1 MNETEE
7 NAMKLKLF
15 EINNLFNQFNVRLPL
30 NEKVNIFLGENGM
43 GKTTILNCLYYVLS
57 GNVERLNNIIFDDI
71 SLTFIDGERLC
82 INHNDLSSYVEDYM
96 YDNPPYRR
104 RRVRF
109 ESLFSLKELEIINKL
124 IEEGSNEDEL
134 KKYYLKVSDIFGMPP
149 SMARRELER
158 YVLQRYRK
166 NNTTKVD
173 FNNVIE
179 FKKKVDEKI
188 DEEILYFPTYR
199 RIEEDMSNLGID
211 IEKDRVKNRLI
222 QFGMTDVEKNIDTL
236 LQTIKS
242 VAITGFAKM
251 TGVLLKQ
258 YLNGE
263 LSDFENYKIEQ
274 NKLVIALAR
283 IGNQIEERDKQ
294 RIIELVNNSNIYNR
308 ENRYLLNLIKNLID
322 SYEKQNMYDDR
333 VKTFCSICNNYLNG
347 KKYIYDETN
356 VELGIYK
363 EKAKKPI
370 SVQNLSS
377 GEKQIISVFSKLY
390 IEDTQNCIIL
400 FDEPEL
406 SLSIM
411 WQNMFLPD
419 VIKSG
424 KCSTLV
430 AVTHSPFIFDNE
442 FDDVAKDMGNCLSV
456 NEG

>member
-1 MNETEE
+1 MES
-7 NAMKLKLF
+7 KLKLF
-15 EINNLFNQFNVRLPL
+15 EITNLFNQFNVSLPL
-30 NEKVNIFLGENGM
+30 DEKVNIFLGENGM

-57 GNVERLNNIIFDDI
+57 GNVEKLNNIIFDSI
-71 SLTFIDGERLC
+71 SLTFVDGEKFS
-82 INHNDLSSYVEDYM
+82 IAHNDISSYVEDYM
-96 YDNPPYRR
+96 YGNPYRR
-104 RRVRF
+104 RKVQF
-109 ESLFSLKELEIINKL
+109 ESLFTTKELENISKL
-124 IEEGSNEDEL
+124 FREGANEEEI
-134 KKYYLKVSDIFGMPP
+134 KKYYFRVSDVFGMPP

-158 YVLQRYRK
+158 YIVQQFQK
-166 NNTTKVD
+166 NVTTKAD
-173 FNNVIE
+173 FNKVIT
-179 FKKKVDEKI
+179 FKKNVSEKI
-188 DEEILYFPTYR
+188 NEEILYFPTYR

-211 IEKDRVKNRLI
+211 IEKDRVKSRLI
-222 QFGMTDVEKNIDTL
+222 QFGMTDVEKNIETL

-283 IGNQIEERDKQ
+283 IGDQIEERDKQ
-294 RIIELVNNSNIYNR
+294 RIIELVNNSDIYNS

-322 SYEKQNMYDDR
+322 SYERQNMYDDR

-370 SVQNLSS
+370 SIQNLSS

-390 IEDTQNCIIL
+390 IENIENCIIL

-406 SLSIM
+406 SLSIK

-419 VIKSG
+419 VVNSG
-424 KCSTLV
+424 KCSTLI

-442 FDDVAKDMGNCLSV
+442 FDDLAKDMGSCLSE
-456 NEG
+456 NE

>member
-1 MNETEE
+1 MEDSFMES
-7 NAMKLKLF
+7 KLKLF
-15 EINNLFNQFNVRLPL
+15 EITNLFNQFNVSLPL
-30 NEKVNIFLGENGM
+30 DEKVNIFLGENGM

-57 GNVERLNNIIFDDI
+57 GNIEKLNSIIFDSI
-71 SLTFIDGERLC
+71 SLTFVDGEKFS
-82 INHNDLSSYVEDYM
+82 IDHNDISSYVEDYM
-96 YDNPPYRR
+96 YGNPPYRR
-104 RRVRF
+104 RKVQF
-109 ESLFSLKELEIINKL
+109 ESLFTIKELENISKL
-124 IEEGSNEDEL
+124 IREGANEEEL
-134 KKYYLKVSDIFGMPP
+134 KKYYFRVSDVFGMSPY
-149 SMARRELER
+149 MARRELER
-158 YVLQRYRK
+158 YMVQQFQK
-166 NNTTKVD
+166 NMTTKAD
-173 FNNVIE
+173 FNKVIT
-179 FKKKVDEKI
+179 FKKNVSEKI

-211 IEKDRVKNRLI
+211 IEKDRVKSRLI
-222 QFGMTDVEKNIDTL
+222 QFGMTDVEKNIEAL

-263 LSDFENYKIEQ
+263 LSDVENYKVEQ

-283 IGNQIEERDKQ
+283 IGDEIEDQDKQ
-294 RIIELVNNSNIYNR
+294 RIIELVNSLDIYNS

-322 SYEKQNMYDDR
+322 SYERQNKYDER
-333 VKTFCSICNNYLNG
+333 VKTFALICNNYLNG

-363 EKAKKPI
+363 EKTKKPI
-370 SVQNLSS
+370 SIQNLSS

-390 IEDTQNCIIL
+390 IENIENCIIL

-406 SLSIM
+406 SLSIK

-419 VIKSG
+419 VVNSG
-424 KCSTLV
+424 KCSTLI

-442 FDDVAKDMGNCLSV
+442 FDDLAKDMGNCLSE
-456 NEG
+456 NE

>member
-1 MNETEE
+1 MKS
-7 NAMKLKLF
+7 KLKLF

-30 NEKVNIFLGENGM
+30 DEKVNIFLGENGM

-57 GNVERLNNIIFDDI
+57 GNIEKLNNIIFDAI
-71 SLTFIDGERLC
+71 SLTFIDGEKIS
-82 INHNDLSSYVEDYM
+82 INHNDISSYVEDYI
-96 YDNPPYRR
+96 YDNSPYRR
-104 RRVRF
+104 RSVRF
-109 ESLFSLKELEIINKL
+109 ESLFSIKELENINKL

-134 KKYYLKVSDIFGMPP
+134 KKYYFKVSDIFGMPP
-149 SMARRELER
+149 TIARRELER
-158 YVLQRYRK
+158 YILQRYRK
-166 NNTTKVD
+166 NNITKAD

-179 FKKKVDEKI
+179 FKKKVEEKI

-211 IEKDRVKNRLI
+211 IEKDRVKSRLI
-222 QFGMTDVEKNIDTL
+222 QFGMTDVEKNIETL

-274 NKLVIALAR
+274 NKLIIALAR
-283 IGNQIEERDKQ
+283 IGDQIEDRDKQ
-294 RIIELVNNSNIYNR
+294 RIIELVDNSDIYNR

-322 SYEKQNMYDDR
+322 SYERQNMYDER
-333 VKTFCSICNNYLNG
+333 VKIFCSICNNYLNG

-363 EKAKKPI
+363 DKAKKPI
-370 SVQNLSS
+370 GIQNLSS

-390 IEDTQNCIIL
+390 IENIEKCIIL

-406 SLSIM
+406 SLSIK

-419 VIKSG
+419 VVNSG
-424 KCSTLV
+424 KCSTLI

-442 FDDVAKDMGNCLSV
+442 FDDLAKDMGNCLSE
-456 NEG
+456 NE

>member
-1 MNETEE
+1 MER
-7 NAMKLKLF
+7 NAMKSKLKLF

-30 NEKVNIFLGENGM
+30 DEKVNIFLGENGM

-57 GNVERLNNIIFDDI
+57 GNIEKLNNIIFDAI
-71 SLTFIDGERLC
+71 SLTFIDGEKIS
-82 INHNDLSSYVEDYM
+82 INHNDISSYVEDYI
-96 YDNPPYRR
+96 YDNSPYRR
-104 RRVRF
+104 RSIRF
-109 ESLFSLKELEIINKL
+109 ESLFSIKELENINKL

-134 KKYYLKVSDIFGMPP
+134 KKYYFKVSDIFGMPP
-149 SMARRELER
+149 TMARRELER
-158 YVLQRYRK
+158 YILQRYRK
-166 NNTTKVD
+166 NNTTKAD

-179 FKKKVDEKI
+179 FKKKVEEKI

-211 IEKDRVKNRLI
+211 IEKDRVKSRLI
-222 QFGMTDVEKNIDTL
+222 QFGMTDVEKNIETL

-274 NKLVIALAR
+274 NKLIIALTR
-283 IGNQIEERDKQ
+283 IGDQIEERDKQ
-294 RIIELVNNSNIYNR
+294 RIIELVDNSDIYNR

-322 SYEKQNMYDDR
+322 SYERQNMYDER
-333 VKTFCSICNNYLNG
+333 VKIFCSICNNYLNG

-363 EKAKKPI
+363 DKAKKPI
-370 SVQNLSS
+370 GIQNLSS

-390 IEDTQNCIIL
+390 IENIEKCIIL

-406 SLSIM
+406 SLSIK

-419 VIKSG
+419 VVNSG
-424 KCSTLV
+424 KCSTLI
-430 AVTHSPFIFDNE
+430 AVSHSPFIFDNE
-442 FDDVAKDMGNCLSV
+442 FDDLAKDMGNCLSE
-456 NEG
+456 NE

>member
-1 MNETEE
+1 MES
-7 NAMKLKLF
+7 KLKLF
-15 EINNLFNQFNVRLPL
+15 EITNLFNQFNVSLPL
-30 NEKVNIFLGENGM
+30 DEKVNIFLGENGM

-57 GNVERLNNIIFDDI
+57 GNIEKLNNIIFDSI
-71 SLTFIDGERLC
+71 SLTFVDGEKFS
-82 INHNDLSSYVEDYM
+82 IDHNDISSYVEDYM
-96 YDNPPYRR
+96 YGNPPYRR
-104 RRVRF
+104 RKVQF
-109 ESLFSLKELEIINKL
+109 ESLFTIKELENISKL
-124 IEEGSNEDEL
+124 FGERANEEEL
-134 KKYYLKVSDIFGMPP
+134 KKYYFRVSDMFGMPP

-158 YVLQRYRK
+158 YIVQQFQK
-166 NNTTKVD
+166 NMTTKAD
-173 FNNVIE
+173 FNKVIT
-179 FKKKVDEKI
+179 FKKNVSEKI

-211 IEKDRVKNRLI
+211 IEKDRVKSKLI
-222 QFGMTDVEKNIDTL
+222 QFGMTDVEKNIEAL
-236 LQTIKS
+236 LQMIKS

-263 LSDFENYKIEQ
+263 LSDVENYKVEQ

-283 IGNQIEERDKQ
+283 IGDEIEEQDKQ
-294 RIIELVNNSNIYNR
+294 RIIELVNSLDIYNS

-322 SYEKQNMYDDR
+322 SYERQNKYDER
-333 VKTFCSICNNYLNG
+333 VKTFTSICNNYLNG

-363 EKAKKPI
+363 EKTKKPI
-370 SVQNLSS
+370 SIQNLSS

-390 IEDTQNCIIL
+390 IENIENCIIL

-406 SLSIM
+406 SLSIK

-419 VIKSG
+419 VVNSG
-424 KCSTLV
+424 KCSTLI

-442 FDDVAKDMGNCLSV
+442 FDDLAKDMGNCLSE
-456 NEG
+456 NE

>member
-1 MNETEE
+1 MER
-7 NAMKLKLF
+7 NAMKSKLKLF

-30 NEKVNIFLGENGM
+30 DEKVNIFLGENGM

-57 GNVERLNNIIFDDI
+57 GNIEKLNNIIFDAI
-71 SLTFIDGERLC
+71 SLTFIDGEKIS
-82 INHNDLSSYVEDYM
+82 INHNDISSYVEDYI
-96 YDNPPYRR
+96 YDNSPYRR
-104 RRVRF
+104 RSIRF
-109 ESLFSLKELEIINKL
+109 ESLFSIKELENINKL

-134 KKYYLKVSDIFGMPP
+134 KKYYFKVSDIFGMPP
-149 SMARRELER
+149 TMARRELER
-158 YVLQRYRK
+158 YILQRYRK
-166 NNTTKVD
+166 NNTTKAD

-179 FKKKVDEKI
+179 FKKKVEEKI

-211 IEKDRVKNRLI
+211 IEKDRVKSRLI
-222 QFGMTDVEKNIDTL
+222 QFGMTDVEKNIETL

-274 NKLVIALAR
+274 NKLIIALAR
-283 IGNQIEERDKQ
+283 IGDQIEERDKQ
-294 RIIELVNNSNIYNR
+294 RIIELVDNSDIYNR

-322 SYEKQNMYDDR
+322 SYERQNMYDER
-333 VKTFCSICNNYLNG
+333 VKIFCSICNNYLNG

-363 EKAKKPI
+363 DKAKKPI
-370 SVQNLSS
+370 GIQNLSS

-390 IEDTQNCIIL
+390 IENIEKCIIL

-406 SLSIM
+406 SLSIK

-419 VIKSG
+419 VVNSG
-424 KCSTLV
+424 KCSTLI

-442 FDDVAKDMGNCLSV
+442 FDDLAKDMGNCLSE
-456 NEG
+456 NE

>member
-1 MNETEE
+1 MKS
-7 NAMKLKLF
+7 KLKLF

-30 NEKVNIFLGENGM
+30 DEKVNIFLGENGM

-57 GNVERLNNIIFDDI
+57 GNIEKLNNIIFDAI
-71 SLTFIDGERLC
+71 SLTFIDGEKIS
-82 INHNDLSSYVEDYM
+82 INHNDISSYVEDYI
-96 YDNPPYRR
+96 YDNSPYRR
-104 RRVRF
+104 RSVRF
-109 ESLFSLKELEIINKL
+109 ESLFSIKELENINKL

-134 KKYYLKVSDIFGMPP
+134 KKYYFKVSDIFGMPP
-149 SMARRELER
+149 TIARRELER
-158 YVLQRYRK
+158 YILQRYRK
-166 NNTTKVD
+166 NNTTKAD

-179 FKKKVDEKI
+179 FKKKVEEKI

-211 IEKDRVKNRLI
+211 IEKDRVKSRLI
-222 QFGMTDVEKNIDTL
+222 QFGMTDVEKNIETL

-274 NKLVIALAR
+274 NKLIIALAR
-283 IGNQIEERDKQ
+283 IGDQIEERDKQ
-294 RIIELVNNSNIYNR
+294 RIIELVDNSDIYNR

-322 SYEKQNMYDDR
+322 SYERQNMYDER
-333 VKTFCSICNNYLNG
+333 VKIFCSICNNYLNG

-363 EKAKKPI
+363 DKAKKPI
-370 SVQNLSS
+370 GIQNLSS

-390 IEDTQNCIIL
+390 IENIEKCIIL

-406 SLSIM
+406 SLSIK

-419 VIKSG
+419 VVNSG
-424 KCSTLV
+424 KCSTLI

-442 FDDVAKDMGNCLSV
+442 FDDLAKDMGNCLSE
-456 NEG
+456 NE

>member
-1 MNETEE
+1 MKS
-7 NAMKLKLF
+7 KLKLF
-15 EINNLFNQFNVRLPL
+15 EINNLFNQFNVKLPL
-30 NEKVNIFLGENGM
+30 DEKVNIFLGENGM

-57 GNVERLNNIIFDDI
+57 GNIEKLNNIIFDAI
-71 SLTFIDGERLC
+71 SLTFIDGEKIS
-82 INHNDLSSYVEDYM
+82 INHNDISSYVEDYI
-96 YDNPPYRR
+96 YDNSPYRR
-104 RRVRF
+104 RSVRF
-109 ESLFSLKELEIINKL
+109 ESLFSIKELENINKL

-134 KKYYLKVSDIFGMPP
+134 KKYYFKVSDIFGMPP
-149 SMARRELER
+149 TMARWELER
-158 YVLQRYRK
+158 YILQRYRK
-166 NNTTKVD
+166 NNTTKAD

-179 FKKKVDEKI
+179 FKKKVEEKI

-211 IEKDRVKNRLI
+211 IEKDRVKSRLI
-222 QFGMTDVEKNIDTL
+222 QFGMTDVEKNIETL

-274 NKLVIALAR
+274 NKLIIALAR
-283 IGNQIEERDKQ
+283 IGDQIEERDKQ
-294 RIIELVNNSNIYNR
+294 RIIELVDNSDIYNR

-322 SYEKQNMYDDR
+322 SYERQNMYDER
-333 VKTFCSICNNYLNG
+333 VKIFCTICNNYLNG

-363 EKAKKPI
+363 DKAKKPI
-370 SVQNLSS
+370 GIQNLSS

-390 IEDTQNCIIL
+390 IENIEKCIIL

-406 SLSIM
+406 SLSIK

-419 VIKSG
+419 VVNSG
-424 KCSTLV
+424 KCSTLI

-442 FDDVAKDMGNCLSV
+442 FDDLAKDMGNCLSE
-456 NEG
+456 NE

>member
-1 MNETEE
+1 MER
-7 NAMKLKLF
+7 NAMKSKLKLF

-30 NEKVNIFLGENGM
+30 DEKVNIFLGENGM

-57 GNVERLNNIIFDDI
+57 GNIEKLNNIIFDAI
-71 SLTFIDGERLC
+71 SLTFIDGEKIS
-82 INHNDLSSYVEDYM
+82 INHNDISSYVEDYI
-96 YDNPPYRR
+96 YDNSPYRR
-104 RRVRF
+104 RSIRF
-109 ESLFSLKELEIINKL
+109 ESLFSIKELENINKL

-134 KKYYLKVSDIFGMPP
+134 KKYYFKVSDIFGMPP
-149 SMARRELER
+149 TMARRELER
-158 YVLQRYRK
+158 YILQRYRK
-166 NNTTKVD
+166 NNTTKAD

-179 FKKKVDEKI
+179 FKKKVEEKI

-211 IEKDRVKNRLI
+211 IEKDRVKSRLI
-222 QFGMTDVEKNIDTL
+222 QFGMTDVEKNIETL

-274 NKLVIALAR
+274 NKLIIALAR
-283 IGNQIEERDKQ
+283 IGDQIEERDKQ
-294 RIIELVNNSNIYNR
+294 RIIELVDNSDIYNR
-308 ENRYLLNLIKNLID
+308 ENRYLLNLI
-322 SYEKQNMYDDR
+322 NMYDER
-333 VKTFCSICNNYLNG
+333 VKIFCSICNNYLNG

-363 EKAKKPI
+363 DKAKKPI
-370 SVQNLSS
+370 GIQNLSS

-390 IEDTQNCIIL
+390 IENIEKCIIL

-406 SLSIM
+406 SLSIK

-419 VIKSG
+419 VVNSG
-424 KCSTLV
+424 KCSTLI

-442 FDDVAKDMGNCLSV
+442 FDDLAKDMGNCLSE
-456 NEG
+456 NE

>member
-1 MNETEE
+1 
-7 NAMKLKLF
+7 
-15 EINNLFNQFNVRLPL
+15 
-30 NEKVNIFLGENGM
+30 M

-263 LSDFENYKIEQ
+263 LFDFENYKIEQ

>member
-1 MNETEE
+1 MES
-7 NAMKLKLF
+7 KLKLF
-15 EINNLFNQFNVRLPL
+15 EITNLFNQFNVSLPL
-30 NEKVNIFLGENGM
+30 DEKVNIFLGENGM

-57 GNVERLNNIIFDDI
+57 GNIEKLNNIIFDSI
-71 SLTFIDGERLC
+71 SLTFVDGEKFS
-82 INHNDLSSYVEDYM
+82 IDYNDISSYVEDYM
-96 YDNPPYRR
+96 YGNPPYRR
-104 RRVRF
+104 RKVQF
-109 ESLFSLKELEIINKL
+109 ESLFTIKELENISKL
-124 IEEGSNEDEL
+124 FGERANEEEL
-134 KKYYLKVSDIFGMPP
+134 KKYYFRVSDMFGMPP

-158 YVLQRYRK
+158 YIVQQFQK
-166 NNTTKVD
+166 NMTTKAD
-173 FNNVIE
+173 FNKVIT
-179 FKKKVDEKI
+179 FKKNVSEKI

-211 IEKDRVKNRLI
+211 IEKDRVKSKLI
-222 QFGMTDVEKNIDTL
+222 QFGMTDVEKNIEAL
-236 LQTIKS
+236 LQMIKS

-263 LSDFENYKIEQ
+263 LSDVENYKVEQ

-283 IGNQIEERDKQ
+283 IGDEIEEQDKQ
-294 RIIELVNNSNIYNR
+294 RIIELVNSLDIYNS

-322 SYEKQNMYDDR
+322 SYERQNKYDER
-333 VKTFCSICNNYLNG
+333 VKTFTSICNNYLNG

-363 EKAKKPI
+363 EKTKKPI
-370 SVQNLSS
+370 SIQNLSS

-390 IEDTQNCIIL
+390 IENIENCIIL

-406 SLSIM
+406 SLSIK

-419 VIKSG
+419 VVNSG
-424 KCSTLV
+424 KCSTLI

-442 FDDVAKDMGNCLSV
+442 FDDLAKDMGNCLSE
-456 NEG
+456 NE

>member
-1 MNETEE
+1 MER
-7 NAMKLKLF
+7 NAMKSKLKLF

-30 NEKVNIFLGENGM
+30 DEKVNIFLGENGM
-43 GKTTILNCLYYVLS
+43 GKTTILNSLYYVLS
-57 GNVERLNNIIFDDI
+57 GNIEKLNNIIFDAI
-71 SLTFIDGERLC
+71 SLTFIDGEKIS
-82 INHNDLSSYVEDYM
+82 INHNDISSYVEDYI
-96 YDNPPYRR
+96 YDNSPYRR

-109 ESLFSLKELEIINKL
+109 ESLFSIKELENINKL

-134 KKYYLKVSDIFGMPP
+134 KQYYFKVSDIFGMPP
-149 SMARRELER
+149 TMARRELER
-158 YVLQRYRK
+158 YILQRYRK
-166 NNTTKVD
+166 NNTTKAD

-179 FKKKVDEKI
+179 FKKIVEEKI

-211 IEKDRVKNRLI
+211 IEKDRVKSRLI
-222 QFGMTDVEKNIDTL
+222 QFGMTDVEKNIETL

-274 NKLVIALAR
+274 NKLIIALAR
-283 IGNQIEERDKQ
+283 IGDQIEERDKQ
-294 RIIELVNNSNIYNR
+294 RIIELVDNSDIYNC

-322 SYEKQNMYDDR
+322 SYERQNMYDER
-333 VKTFCSICNNYLNG
+333 VKIFCPICNNYLNG

-363 EKAKKPI
+363 DKAKKPI
-370 SVQNLSS
+370 GIQNLSS

-390 IEDTQNCIIL
+390 IENIEKCIIL

-406 SLSIM
+406 SLSIK

-419 VIKSG
+419 VVNSG
-424 KCSTLV
+424 KCSTLI
-430 AVTHSPFIFDNE
+430 ALTHSPFIFDNE
-442 FDDVAKDMGNCLSV
+442 FDDLAKDMGNCLSE
-456 NEG
+456 NE